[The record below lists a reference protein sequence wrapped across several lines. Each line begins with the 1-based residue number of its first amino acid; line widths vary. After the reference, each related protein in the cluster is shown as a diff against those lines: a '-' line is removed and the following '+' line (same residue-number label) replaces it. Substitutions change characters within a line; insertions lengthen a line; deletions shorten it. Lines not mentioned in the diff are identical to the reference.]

1 MKNNKL
7 ECLALF
13 IGMQYTSKG
22 WYDNE
27 YQLRLPYITDTVFD
41 ELLFHK
47 SWDWLSPVIRRVWE
61 IGLDDVNE
69 FYLFDGTH
77 EDEVYGLEDALWK
90 GDIEV
95 AFEHTYQLVSLIIG
109 DTNEDTK
116 EDDPAS
122 NLAQV
127 LMELME
133 AEGGEPM
140 FDDERSV
147 HVWNKATK
155 ILELYGYNANQ
166 QQLK

>member
-13 IGMQYTSKG
+13 IGMQYTSIG

-27 YQLRLPYITDTVFD
+27 YQLRLPYTTDTVFD

-47 SWDWLSPVIRRVWE
+47 SWDWLSPVIKKVWE
-61 IGLDDVNE
+61 IALDDANE
-69 FYLFDGTH
+69 LDLFDGTH
-77 EDEVYGLEDALWK
+77 EDEVYGMEDAIWK
-90 GDIEV
+90 GDIEA
-95 AFEHTYQLVSLIIG
+95 AFEHMYKLVSLIIG
-109 DTNEDTK
+109 DTNEETK

-122 NLAQV
+122 NLAEV

-133 AEGGEPM
+133 SEGGEPR
-140 FDDERSV
+140 FDDEQSV

-155 ILELYGYNANQ
+155 ILELYRNANQ
-166 QQLK
+166 KQLK